1 VKKAEKTIQ
10 RHELRQVYPF
20 YETVDRFLFARTE
33 ATISAPH
40 VRDAI
45 NLKRIAVIVV
55 IALLPV
61 IFMALYNT
69 GLQANLALAELG
81 ISSAAGWRGMVLA
94 SFGFATADPDSMAGN
109 LLYGALQFLPI
120 FTVNLVVA
128 GFWTILFAVIRKRSI
143 DEMFVITAL
152 LFSLALPPTI
162 PLWQAALGI
171 SFALVFGKEVFGGL
185 GMNIMNPSL
194 VGLAFLYFAYPAHVS
209 GETVWVAV
217 DGISRAT
224 PLTAFTCPNL
234 NISATWTDSFLGLIP
249 GTMGETSALACLIG
263 AAILI
268 VTGIGSW
275 RIMLSISGGMVGL
288 SLFFNLIGSQS
299 NQMFQVTPMWHLVI
313 GSFAFAT
320 VFMATDPVTSAQT
333 LQGQYYY
340 GILIGVLAVLIRVIN
355 PALTEGM
362 ALAIL
367 FGNVFAPAIDKA
379 VINRNIKRR
388 LRRTHAG

>member
-1 VKKAEKTIQ
+1 M
-10 RHELRQVYPF
+10 YPL
-20 YETVDRFLFARTE
+20 YEAVDRFLFAHAE
-33 ATISAPH
+33 ATTSAPH

-45 NLKRIAVIVV
+45 NLKRIALIVV

-69 GLQANLALAELG
+69 GLQANLALAEMG
-81 ISSAAGWRGMVLA
+81 ISSAAGWRGSLLA
-94 SFGFATADPDSMAGN
+94 SFGFTAADPGSLAGN
-109 LLYGALQFLPI
+109 MLYGALQFLPI
-120 FTVNLVVA
+120 FIVNLLVA
-128 GFWTILFAVIRKRSI
+128 GFWTILFAVIRKRSM

-171 SFALVFGKEVFGGL
+171 SFALIFGKEVFGGL
-185 GMNIMNPSL
+185 GMNVMNPSL

-209 GETVWVAV
+209 GEAVWVVV
-217 DGISRAT
+217 DGVSRAT
-224 PLTAFTCPNL
+224 PLTAFTDSAL
-234 NISATWTDSFLGLIP
+234 RISATWTDSFLGLIP

-263 AAILI
+263 AVILI
-268 VTGIGSW
+268 VTGVGSW
-275 RIMLSISGGMVGL
+275 RIMLSILGGMVSL
-288 SLFFNLIGSQS
+288 SLVFNLIGSQS
-299 NQMFQVTPMWHLVI
+299 NQMFQLTPLWHLVI

-333 LQGQYYY
+333 MQGQYYY
-340 GILIGVLAVLIRVIN
+340 GALIGVLAVLIRVLN

-362 ALAIL
+362 ALAIM
-367 FGNVFAPAIDKA
+367 FGNVFAPTIDKA

-388 LRRTHAG
+388 LLRTHAG